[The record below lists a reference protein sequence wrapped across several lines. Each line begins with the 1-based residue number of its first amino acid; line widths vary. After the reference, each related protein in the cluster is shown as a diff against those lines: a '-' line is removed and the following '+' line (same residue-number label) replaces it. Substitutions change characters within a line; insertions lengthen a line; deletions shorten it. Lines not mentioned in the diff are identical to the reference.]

1 MSLAVDRAAEHH
13 DTLAQRVRRVPLPAL
28 IGLAVIAINIV
39 VAIGAPLIAPFGQSE
54 IAGPPYNPPDGA
66 FLLGTDAIGRDMLS
80 RIIYG
85 ARNTIGIALMT
96 TLLSFFLGAG
106 AGFVAATAGGW
117 VDQILSRAVDV
128 MISIPKLIFALMI
141 LSILG
146 ASIPTMIITI
156 AVLDS
161 TRIFRLSRSLAINVN
176 VLDFVEVARLR
187 GENTFWIVR
196 KEILPNVTAPLLA
209 EFGLRFTFVFL
220 FISSLGFL
228 GLGIQPPAADWGSM
242 VKDNSTLITFGSLIA
257 LAPALAIAIL
267 ALAVNFVVDWAA
279 NLTSGLKD

>member
-1 MSLAVDRAAEHH
+1 MSFAMDHH
-13 DTLAQRVRRVPLPAL
+13 DTLFRRIRRIPLSAL
-28 IGLAVIAINIV
+28 IGLSVIAINV
-39 VAIGAPLIAPFGQSE
+39 LVALFAPLIAPFGQSQ
-54 IAGPPYNPPDGA
+54 IAGLPYNPPDGT
-66 FLLGTDAIGRDMLS
+66 FLLGTDALGRDMLS

-85 ARNTIGIALMT
+85 ARNTIGVAFMT
-96 TLLSFFLGAG
+96 TLLSFSMGAG
-106 AGFVAATAGGW
+106 AGFVAATVGGW
-117 VDQILSRAVDV
+117 TDQILSRAVDV

-146 ASIPTMIITI
+146 TSIITMIVTI

-161 TRIFRLSRSLAINVN
+161 TRIFRLSRSLAINVG

-187 GENTFWIVR
+187 GESTFWIVR
-196 KEILPNVTAPLLA
+196 KEILPSVTAPLLA

-242 VKDNSTLITFGSLIA
+242 VKDNSTLITFGSFVA
-257 LAPALAIAIL
+257 LVPALAIAVL
-267 ALAVNFVVDWAA
+267 ALAVNFVVDWAV
-279 NLTSGLKD
+279 NVTSALKD

>member
-1 MSLAVDRAAEHH
+1 MSLAMDHH
-13 DTLAQRVRRVPLPAL
+13 DTVLQRIRRIPIPAL
-28 IGLAVIAINIV
+28 IGLTVIAINIA
-39 VAIGAPLIAPFGQSE
+39 VALTAPLIAPFGESE
-54 IAGPPYNPPDGA
+54 IAGLSYNSPDTT
-66 FLLGTDAIGRDMLS
+66 FLLGTDSIGRDMLS

-85 ARNTIGIALMT
+85 ARNTIGIALVT
-96 TLLSFFLGAG
+96 TLLSFLLGAG

-117 VDQILSRAVDV
+117 TDQILSRTVDV

-146 ASIPTMIITI
+146 ASIPTMIVTI

-161 TRIFRLSRSLAINVN
+161 TRIFRLSRSLAINVG

-196 KEILPNVTAPLLA
+196 KEILPSVTAPLLA

-242 VKDNSTLITFGSLIA
+242 VKDNSTLITFGSLVA
-257 LAPALAIAIL
+257 FVPALAIAIL
-267 ALAVNFVVDWAA
+267 ALAVNFVVDWVV
-279 NLTSGLKD
+279 NMTSDLKD

>member
-1 MSLAVDRAAEHH
+1 MSLAADHH
-13 DTLAQRVRRVPLPAL
+13 DSLRQRIRRIPIPAL
-28 IGLAVIAINIV
+28 IGLVIIAIN
-39 VAIGAPLIAPFGQSE
+39 VAVAVTAPLIAPFGQSE
-54 IAGPPYNPPDGA
+54 IAGLPYNPPDGT
-66 FLLGTDAIGRDMLS
+66 FLLGTDALGRDMLS

-85 ARNTIGIALMT
+85 ARNTIGIALVT
-96 TLLSFFLGAG
+96 TMLSFLLGAG
-106 AGFVAATAGGW
+106 AGFAAATAGGW
-117 VDQILSRAVDV
+117 TDQVLSRTVDV

-146 ASIPTMIITI
+146 ASVPTMIVTI

-161 TRIFRLSRSLAINVN
+161 TRIFRLSRSLAINVS

-196 KEILPNVTAPLLA
+196 KEILPSVTAPLLA

-257 LAPALAIAIL
+257 LVPAAAIAVL
-267 ALAVNFVVDWAA
+267 ALAVNFVVDWVV
-279 NLTSGLKD
+279 NMTSGLQD